1 VPSGASNLLK
11 KENRMS
17 TRRLRLKF
25 RYMLLAA
32 LTGAL
37 IGVAALAVAA
47 NAHFIGTP
55 TFTDQGKTLNAT
67 GRIAGLGNT
76 DTFIQLSAT
85 GVPTVTCTT
94 KGGNEAP
101 GQNPGAITVIGGQP
115 IPASDVKNGN
125 LTFNVTTAEP
135 GPITGKQGG
144 CPNNNWTA
152 TITDVAF
159 TSATI
164 TVFQG
169 PTCAQPPF
177 TTPKTGCDQVVI
189 QQTFTL

>member
-1 VPSGASNLLK
+1 VNPNDKGRRKLK
-11 KENRMS
+11 
-17 TRRLRLKF
+17 RLRKGYLV
-25 RYMLLAA
+25 LAA
-32 LTGAL
+32 LIGA
-37 IGVAALAVAA
+37 VAAISTVSFAA

-55 TFTDQGKTLNAT
+55 TFTDEGTTLSST
-67 GRIAGLGNT
+67 GRIAGLGNA
-76 DTFIQLSAT
+76 DTFIQLSAS
-85 GVPTVTCTT
+85 GVPTVTCTSP
-94 KGGNEAP
+94 GGNEAP
-101 GQNPGAITVIGGQP
+101 GQNPGSVTVTGGQP

-125 LTFNVTTAEP
+125 LTFNVSTAEP

-177 TTPKTGCDQVVI
+177 TAPKAGCNTVVI
-189 QQTFTL
+189 SQTFTP

>member
-1 VPSGASNLLK
+1 MRRIIMLAVLALAVVGAS
-11 KENRMS
+11 S
-17 TRRLRLKF
+17 
-25 RYMLLAA
+25 
-32 LTGAL
+32 
-37 IGVAALAVAA
+37 AVAA

-55 TFTDQGKTLNAT
+55 TFTDQGTTLNST
-67 GRIAGLGNT
+67 GRIAGLGNF
-76 DTFIQLSAT
+76 DTFIQLSAS
-85 GVPTVTCTT
+85 GVPTVTCTSP
-94 KGGNEAP
+94 GGNEAP
-101 GQNPGAITVIGGQP
+101 GQNPGSVSVTGGQP

-125 LTFNVTTAEP
+125 ITFNVNTQEP

-164 TVFQG
+164 TVYQG

-177 TTPKTGCDQVVI
+177 TVPKAGCNQVVL
-189 QQTFTL
+189 QQTFTP

>member
-1 VPSGASNLLK
+1 MPTNRMRLKLRYVLLGALLGAIVGASQ
-11 KENRMS
+11 
-17 TRRLRLKF
+17 F
-25 RYMLLAA
+25 AF
-32 LTGAL
+32 
-37 IGVAALAVAA
+37 AA

-55 TFTDQGKTLNAT
+55 TFTDQGKTLNST
-67 GRIAGLGNT
+67 GRIAGLGNA
-76 DTFIQLSAT
+76 DTFIALSAT
-85 GVPTVTCTT
+85 GVPTVTCTSP
-94 KGGNEAP
+94 GGNEAP
-101 GQNPGAITVIGGQP
+101 GQNPGSVTVTGGQP

-125 LTFNVTTAEP
+125 ITFNVNTREP

-169 PTCAQPPF
+169 PTCAQEPF
-177 TTPKTGCDQVVI
+177 TAPKPGCNTAVI
-189 QQTFTL
+189 TQTFTL

>member
-1 VPSGASNLLK
+1 VNPNDKGRRKLK
-11 KENRMS
+11 
-17 TRRLRLKF
+17 RLRKEYLV
-25 RYMLLAA
+25 LAA
-32 LTGAL
+32 L
-37 IGVAALAVAA
+37 IGAVAA
-47 NAHFIGTP
+47 ISTVSFAASAHFIGTP
-55 TFTDQGKTLNAT
+55 TFTDQGTTLSST
-67 GRIAGLGNT
+67 GRIAGLGNA
-76 DTFIQLSAT
+76 DTFIQLSAS
-85 GVPTVTCTT
+85 GVPTVTCTSP
-94 KGGNEAP
+94 GGNEAP
-101 GQNPGAITVIGGQP
+101 GQNPGSVTVTGGQP

-125 LTFNVTTAEP
+125 LTFNVSTAEP

-177 TTPKTGCDQVVI
+177 TAPKAGCNTVVI
-189 QQTFTL
+189 SQTFTP

>member
-1 VPSGASNLLK
+1 
-11 KENRMS
+11 M
-17 TRRLRLKF
+17 RLRNVF
-25 RYMLLAA
+25 IAA
-32 LTGAL
+32 TLGV
-37 IGVAALAVAA
+37 VAAVSAFAFGA

-55 TFTDQGKTLNAT
+55 TFTDNGTTLNAT
-67 GRIAGLGNT
+67 GRIAGLGNA
-76 DTFIQLSAT
+76 DTFIKLSAS
-85 GVPTVTCTT
+85 GVPTVTCTSP
-94 KGGNEAP
+94 GGNPAP
-101 GQNPGAITVIGGQP
+101 GQNPGSVTVTGGQP

-125 LTFNVTTAEP
+125 LTFNVNTAEP

-169 PTCAQPPF
+169 PTCATAPF
-177 TTPKTGCDQVVI
+177 TAPKAGCDTVVI
-189 QQTFTL
+189 QQTFTP